1 MGGLKDF
8 LAKARKPLIFAGVG
22 NKELSDDGA
31 GPALA
36 GRILNPAFETVDC
49 GTVPEN
55 FLEKI
60 AALKAAT
67 IVIIDATDLRTTPG
81 SYSILPAHQ
90 IAHAA
95 ISTHALSLGMM
106 AQYLS
111 SEGTSEL
118 YLLAVQPRTISE
130 GACLSGPVEKTIL
143 ELATIINAYQER

>member
-1 MGGLKDF
+1 MGDLKDF
-8 LAKARKPLIFAGVG
+8 LAKARKPLVFAGVG

-36 GRILNPAFETVDC
+36 GMISNPLFATLDC
-49 GTVPEN
+49 GNVPEN

-81 SYSILPAHQ
+81 SYTLLPAHQ
-90 IAHAA
+90 IAHAT

-106 AQYLS
+106 AHYLS
-111 SEGTSEL
+111 TGGTSEL
-118 YLLAVQPRTISE
+118 YLLGVQPQTISE
-130 GACLSGPVEKTIL
+130 GACLSEPVGKTIG
-143 ELATIINAYQER
+143 ELATIINTYHER